1 MDTHINTTSLAF
13 LLALQDL
20 GTSLSEAEKHT
31 LTEVAD
37 QLDYQPKAWESYTEP
52 LLVKMITSNPQ
63 LNQQYQLYKSKLDSI
78 KNITHDLLPTPS
90 EIEKVNSSDNVVLTR
105 GFKPQSEATGYNQQ
119 INNAVILIS
128 RAEQPEEIAKKLS
141 FTEKVKQILR

>member
-1 MDTHINTTSLAF
+1 MNTLNTTSLAF
-13 LLALQDL
+13 LLALQEL
-20 GTSLSEAEKHT
+20 NTPLSEAEKQT

-37 QLDYQPKAWESYTEP
+37 QLDFQPKAWESFTEP

-63 LNQQYQLYKSKLDSI
+63 LNQKYQLYKSQLDSLG
-78 KNITHDLLPTPS
+78 NINEDLLPTAT
-90 EIEKVNSSDNVVLTR
+90 EIEQLKSSETGVATK

-128 RAEQPEEIAKKLS
+128 RAEQPEQIAKKLS
-141 FTEKVKQILR
+141 FTEKVKQLLG

>member
-1 MDTHINTTSLAF
+1 MNTQINTTSLAF
-13 LLALQDL
+13 LLALQEL
-20 GTSLSEAEKHT
+20 NTPLSETEKQT

-37 QLDYQPKAWESYTEP
+37 QLDYQPKAWESFTEP
-52 LLVKMITSNPQ
+52 LLVKMITSNPE
-63 LNQQYQLYKSKLDSI
+63 LNQKYQFYKLKLDSLG
-78 KNITHDLLPTPS
+78 NINGDLLPTAT
-90 EIEKVNSSDNVVLTR
+90 EIEQLKSNEIGVTTR

-141 FTEKVKQILR
+141 FTEKVKQLLG